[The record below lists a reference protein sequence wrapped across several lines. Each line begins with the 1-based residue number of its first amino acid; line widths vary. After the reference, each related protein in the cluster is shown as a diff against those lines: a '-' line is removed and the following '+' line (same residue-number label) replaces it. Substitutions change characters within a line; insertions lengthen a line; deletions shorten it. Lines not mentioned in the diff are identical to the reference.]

1 MKFLNPIL
9 ERIDMLSTSLF
20 LRFLSLLFVLNYTL
34 IRFPYSIYL
43 AGHNQGVEAGRLQ
56 MINPLAR
63 ALFADAIFFS
73 TLILAFC
80 IVHLIRKPIK
90 FFSNLNSWSLNPY
103 LLVMILVIIPSYFSV
118 AQPKFV
124 SKYFLYVFSIGHLNP
139 NFGDLRGVMSGISNV
154 AKVGEQIPCFRGE
167 CVPTTWIYG
176 RVLLLLPEFRATDA
190 FVILISLSFTFLL
203 IKLLLSVGAE
213 QGRTKIVLLLI
224 SPPIVLLLERQNIE
238 ILLSIVLISS
248 AYLYNRKRTK
258 LSFTLISICSTVKF
272 FPIILLPLFTLKI
285 QRLRSR
291 ITYAALTLAVFLWI
305 LPDLIILRG
314 KVTPGLSGTYGL
326 RNLFPWFVSKEN
338 TKAMAL
344 YSLICLMVWILTFIF
359 VMLFFFCRT
368 IKHSSIITNFHLII
382 FCFSALIFVST
393 WFLNSN
399 YGYRMIFLCIS
410 LLTLDKVTG
419 DRQLITVAFIG
430 YLFFA
435 SPLSTSLALQRNLSV
450 SLVSGM
456 LLGILFAIGKKLNLS
471 QRLSFSMFKSQ

>member
-1 MKFLNPIL
+1 MKFFNPIL

-20 LRFLSLLFVLNYTL
+20 LRFLVLLFVLNYTL
-34 IRFPYSIYL
+34 IRFPYSLYL
-43 AGHNQGVEAGRLQ
+43 AGNNQGVEASRLQ
-56 MINPLAR
+56 MINPLVR
-63 ALFADAIFFS
+63 NLFADAIFFS
-73 TLILAFC
+73 SLILAFC
-80 IVHLIRKPIK
+80 IMYLIRKSIK
-90 FFSNLNSWSLNPY
+90 FYSNMNSWILNPY
-103 LLVMILVIIPSYFSV
+103 LLVMILVIIPSFFSV

-154 AKVGEQIPCFRGE
+154 TKVGEQIPCFRGE

-176 RVLLLLPEFRATDA
+176 RGLLLLPEFRATDA
-190 FVILISLSFTFLL
+190 FIILISLIFTFLL
-203 IKLLLSVGAE
+203 IKLLLSVSAE
-213 QGRTKIVLLLI
+213 NGRTKIVLLLI
-224 SPPIVLLLERQNIE
+224 SPPIVLLFERQNIE

-248 AYLYNRKRTK
+248 AYLYSRKRTK
-258 LSFTLISICSTVKF
+258 LSFTLISICTTVKF

-285 QRLRSR
+285 QRLRLR

-305 LPDLIILRG
+305 LPDLIFLSG

-326 RNLFPWFVSKEN
+326 RNLFPWLTSKEN
-338 TKAMAL
+338 TGATAL
-344 YSLICLMVWILTFIF
+344 YSLVCLMVWILTFVF

-368 IKHSSIITNFHLII
+368 IKHSSIIKDFHLII

-399 YGYRMIFLCIS
+399 YAYRMIFLAIS

-419 DRQLITVAFIG
+419 DSQLTTLAFIG

-435 SPLSTSLALQRNLSV
+435 SPLSTSLSLQRNLSV
-450 SLVSGM
+450 SLLSGM
-456 LLGILFAIGKKLNLS
+456 LLGILFAIGKKFNLTRS
-471 QRLSFSMFKSQ
+471 LSFSMFKSH